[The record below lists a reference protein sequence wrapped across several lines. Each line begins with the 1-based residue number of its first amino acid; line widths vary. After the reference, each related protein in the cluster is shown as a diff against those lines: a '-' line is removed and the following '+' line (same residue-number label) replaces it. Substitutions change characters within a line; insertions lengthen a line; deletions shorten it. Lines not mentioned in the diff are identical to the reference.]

1 MDKKLYELTRI
12 EKYLENKTPKEL
24 NEILTNII
32 AKFID
37 DEFCPEDGI
46 YVPVG
51 EKEDGSIDE
60 PDFKGAR
67 KFKRGDAWPDD
78 RSWIPVSYMAMY
90 LL

>member
-1 MDKKLYELTRI
+1 MNKQLYELDRI
-12 EKYLENKTPKEL
+12 EKIFENKSSR
-24 NEILTNII
+24 EIKDLLTKII